1 MIRETNGPTFMRHGA
16 SVLAAAVLMAVPTT
30 ALAQSAMSVPQPE
43 RIAATQAFEPGTGM
57 QWRPAPLMFRDSIA
71 AIRRPSNFDSTL
83 PQELVEFRPG
93 ANGEWGIT
101 GMIDIPGLN
110 LASVTSISGNG
121 IDAFAAVRSDDSVVV
136 ARKVKGSWETL
147 PPLVVPVVF
156 SASIVGGPG
165 SVTIVV
171 ERSSSW
177 DVHRF
182 EGGAWQLVR
191 SLTIADFGFGQRVA
205 PVKVGD
211 GFVVTCG
218 VVAPGDAEATP
229 GAVRTSVIDLRAG
242 GAAAAVRLPASAGSQ
257 LSGERIAAG
266 GRWVAYT
273 ELRIGQGQHV
283 NRLVEIGEG
292 GNVTP
297 VAQWQGAD
305 ASDYAT
311 LITPVGDVAR
321 ADRVRFRGTQGVD
334 ERWTWLAGTS
344 NATSAF
350 GTDRSIA
357 VSASSTTL
365 RIWPRPWD
373 ADGDGRRDA
382 EQVSDG
388 TAEDCNRNGATD
400 AADIA
405 ALRLADADGN
415 GLPDACE
422 QDCDLDGIPDLT
434 ELRDGAAAVCGS
446 TTVLASC
453 AIAGGASDLN
463 GDGVPDQCGPDR
475 DGNGIPD
482 VLDIAAGA
490 PDCNND
496 GIPNGAPVV
505 GIAAE
510 QLAQESEILGWVFD
524 TFPGVKLAGAYF
536 PIDRPMRIDAARFR
550 INPGPDPTHP
560 ASPFGKPFTIIVA
573 QDVDGSAD
581 LRRAQV
587 EWTGTGSYRHQSLQ
601 SLSTPSVVVEPP
613 GFFVCYSIPSGSF
626 NSSSGG
632 SEAPTMRGARAD
644 FGTNPAARID
654 RGWSAIG
661 SQAGTD
667 PRDLL
672 SVAIAGIWFPD
683 IDVVANGCPL
693 GGDFDGDGK
702 VSGRDL
708 GLLLGAWGPAQ
719 GSPYDL
725 NNDGSIDGLDL
736 GILLGNFT
744 PGA

>member
-1 MIRETNGPTFMRHGA
+1 MIRETNGPTFVRHGT
-16 SVLAAAVLMAVPTT
+16 SLLAAAIFLTLPTT
-30 ALAQSAMSVPQPE
+30 ALAQSATSVPEPE
-43 RIAATQAFEPGTGM
+43 RIAATHAFEPGAGM
-57 QWRPAPLMFRDSIA
+57 EWQLEPLMFRDSIA
-71 AIRRPSNFDSTL
+71 AIRRQSNFGSTL

-93 ANGEWGIT
+93 ANGEWAIAGT
-101 GMIDIPGLN
+101 IDIPGLN
-110 LASVTSISGNG
+110 LASVRAISANG
-121 IDAFAAVRSDDSVVV
+121 FDTLAAAQTDGLVVV
-136 ARKVKGSWETL
+136 ARKVGGSWETL
-147 PPLVVPVVF
+147 PLLEVPVVF

-165 SVTIVV
+165 PITIVL
-171 ERSSSW
+171 ERAFSW

-191 SLTIADFGFGQRVA
+191 SLTIADFGFSERVG
-205 PVKVGD
+205 PVEVGD
-211 GFVVTCG
+211 GFVVTSG

-229 GAVRTSVIDLRAG
+229 GAVRTSMIDLRSG
-242 GAAAAVRLPASAGSQ
+242 GAAAAVRLPVSAGSQ
-257 LSGERIAAG
+257 LCGERIAAG

-273 ELRIGQGQHV
+273 ELRIGQGRHT

-292 GNVTP
+292 GTVTP

-311 LITPVGDVAR
+311 LITPAGDVAR

-344 NATSAF
+344 WAISAF

-357 VSASSTTL
+357 VSASSSML

-400 AADIA
+400 AGDIV
-405 ALRLADADGN
+405 ALRLADTDGN

-453 AIAGGASDLN
+453 AIAGGDTDLN

-490 PDCNND
+490 PDCNDD

-510 QLAQESEILGWVFD
+510 QLAEESEILGWLVGSS
-524 TFPGVKLAGAYF
+524 PRAWLAGAYF
-536 PIDRPMRIDAARFR
+536 PIDRTMRIDAARFR
-550 INPGPDPTHP
+550 INPGTDPTHP
-560 ASPFGKPFTIIVA
+560 ASPLGKPFTIVIA
-573 QDVDGSAD
+573 QDADGSAD

-601 SLSTPSVVVEPP
+601 SLPTPSVVVEPP
-613 GFFVCYSIPSGSF
+613 GFFVCYSIPPGTF

-632 SEAPTMRGARAD
+632 TAAPTLRGARAD
-644 FGTNPAARID
+644 FGANPAARID
-654 RGWSAIG
+654 RGWSAVG
-661 SQAGTD
+661 PQAGTD

-672 SVAIAGIWFPD
+672 SVAVAGTWFPD
-683 IDVVANGCPL
+683 IDVVADGCPL

-708 GLLLGAWGPAQ
+708 GLLLGAWGPAK

-725 NNDGSIDGLDL
+725 NSDGSVDGLDL

-744 PGA
+744 AGA